1 VCAVAVFHDVRGV
14 LVGGQ
19 NHLVTQKPVA
29 HSAGISLR
37 VTVDRYVGTGRR
49 ADQLIRHE
57 DHRGDWKNVS
67 DR

>member
-1 VCAVAVFHDVRGV
+1 
-14 LVGGQ
+14 
-19 NHLVTQKPVA
+19 
-29 HSAGISLR
+29 